1 MLSKRVAQN
10 FTIGMQKDIVLPIIV
25 ESLQIASDKV
35 KHTWIQIQSLQKVEN
50 LESITPYKYHINML
64 LYLLCK

>member
-25 ESLQIASDKV
+25 ESLQIAEYGSEHYK
-35 KHTWIQIQSLQKVEN
+35 SRN
-50 LESITPYKYHINML
+50 CTPI
-64 LYLLCK
+64 